1 MKIIQVSP
9 GELKIPVEM
18 GGGIE
23 SYILMLAKSM
33 AKMGHE
39 VMLLDRKY
47 SPDDPDTEDIDGV
60 KIVRLNARRFTGFKL
75 NLRFALSQYW
85 LARYA
90 NRYIKQAGCD
100 VVHVHTSVAGLSLV
114 MLNRNLRKKLFYTSH
129 ATRRTKD
136 AVTTV
141 SSMDKAALRLENEV
155 VKRARCTITLN
166 DLVREKLI
174 SATKIKP
181 ERVISLPVIV
191 DTEKFSPVND
201 TGNIRKHY
209 GLDGK
214 FVVLYVGRIRAD
226 KGVEYLVKSADI
238 VINKNGKKD
247 VVFLLVGPTE
257 EFGAAQGTQSPYLE
271 KVNGLINACNLQQDV
286 KLTGPLPADE
296 IRQLYAACD
305 IFVLP
310 SLTEAMPA
318 AVLEAMASGKAVI
331 ATSVGG
337 IPLQVKS
344 GENGLL
350 INPADEKALA
360 AAIMR
365 LKDNP
370 AERKQMGLRGREI
383 AIADFSSDKIAQKL
397 IKVYEK
403 C

>member
-1 MKIIQVSP
+1 
-9 GELKIPVEM
+9 
-18 GGGIE
+18 
-23 SYILMLAKSM
+23 
-33 AKMGHE
+33 
-39 VMLLDRKY
+39 
-47 SPDDPDTEDIDGV
+47 
-60 KIVRLNARRFTGFKL
+60 LNARRFAGFKL

-271 KVNGLINACNLQQDV
+271 KMKCLVAACNLQQDV

-318 AVLEAMASGKAVI
+318 VVLEAMASGKAVI

-360 AAIMR
+360 AAIIR

-370 AERKQMGLRGREI
+370 AERKKMGLRGREI
-383 AIADFSSDKIAQKL
+383 AKADFSADKIAQKL

>member
-39 VMLLDRKY
+39 VTLLDRKY
-47 SPDDPDTEDIDGV
+47 SPDDSDTEDIDGV
-60 KIVRLNARRFTGFKL
+60 KIVRLNARRFAGFKL

-271 KVNGLINACNLQQDV
+271 KMKCLVAACNLQQDV

-318 AVLEAMASGKAVI
+318 VVLEAMASGKAVI

-344 GENGLL
+344 GENGLV
-350 INPADEKALA
+350 INPANETELA
-360 AAIMR
+360 AAIIR
-365 LKDNP
+365 LIDNP
-370 AERKQMGLRGREI
+370 AERKKMGLRGREI
-383 AIADFSSDKIAQKL
+383 AIADFSADKIAEKL

-403 C
+403 